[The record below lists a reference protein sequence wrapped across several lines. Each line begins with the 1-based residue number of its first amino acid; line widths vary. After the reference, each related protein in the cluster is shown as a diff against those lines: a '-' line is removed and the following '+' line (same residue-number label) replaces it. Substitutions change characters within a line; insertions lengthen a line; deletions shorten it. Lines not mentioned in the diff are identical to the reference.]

1 MEVHPSW
8 NKMEFRI
15 PNQRLCFCGKS
26 YSPANLLALRCKA
39 ISILGESAQDFISF
53 VERWFASDPYIEVQT
68 SGSTGQ
74 PKRMF
79 VEKERMMYSAALTCR
94 ALQLSSDST
103 ALLCMNL
110 RYIGAMMMVVRAL
123 VAGLNL
129 VVIPPTGHPLRDIPS
144 PVHFAAMVPLQV
156 YNSLQSPIE
165 RLRLMQIEKL
175 IIGGGAVDQA
185 LERRLQEHPGSVFST
200 YGMTETLSHIALR
213 RLNGLQKSDLYTPI
227 DPEIKLSLSSRG
239 TLLIDAPALSLTPI
253 ETNDLVE
260 FSSEQRFRV
269 LGRTDNVVNSG
280 GVKIQLEEL
289 EAVLNHLIGEDLAL
303 TYLPDQR
310 LGQAL
315 VLLIQV
321 TPDDEKWEGVVKSCL
336 PAYHHPKYIFMV
348 EQIPRTE
355 TGKIDRRACLSLAQ
369 SKLSEN
375 KGETKRER

>member
-1 MEVHPSW
+1 
-8 NKMEFRI
+8 MEFRI
-15 PNQRLCFCGKS
+15 PNQRLCFYGKS
-26 YSPANLLALRCKA
+26 YSPANLLALKCEA
-39 ISILGESAQDFISF
+39 TSILGESAQNFISF

-79 VEKERMMYSAALTCR
+79 VEKECMMYSAALTCR
-94 ALQLSSDST
+94 ALQLSPGST

-129 VVIPPTGHPLRDIPS
+129 VVIPSTGHPLRDISS

-156 YNSLQSPIE
+156 YNSLQSPVE
-165 RLRLMQIEKL
+165 RKRLMQIEKL
-175 IIGGGAVDQA
+175 IIGGGAVDRT
-185 LERRLQEHPGSVFST
+185 LEQRLQEHPGSVFST

-239 TLLIDAPALSLTPI
+239 TLLIDAPALCLTPI
-253 ETNDLVE
+253 ETNDLVD

-289 EAVLNHLIGEDLAL
+289 EAVLNTLIGGDLAL

-321 TPDDEKWEGVVKSCL
+321 TPNNEKWEEVVKSSL
-336 PAYHHPKYIFMV
+336 PAYHRPKYIFMV

-355 TGKIDRRACLSLAQ
+355 TGKIDRRACLYLAQ
-369 SKLSEN
+369 SKAI
-375 KGETKRER
+375 